1 MKKHTGFSLIELM
14 VILVILG
21 TIMTMAVPNL
31 STLFG
36 QKTLPPV
43 GKLFDKAL
51 QITRLE
57 AINRK
62 REVYLSPINTDDWS
76 SGWAVQYEDD
86 QDPPVVQTI
95 RVFSAPPSGTLI
107 TSNDFNTAN
116 PIRIQPSGQ
125 ATATGMFEL
134 KLSGCI
140 GGNKLQYE
148 VLISGMFNKQ
158 VLSCP

>member
-1 MKKHTGFSLIELM
+1 MKKHNGFSLIELM
-14 VILVILG
+14 VILAILG
-21 TIMTMAVPNL
+21 AIMTMVVPNL
-31 STLFG
+31 SNLFG

-43 GKLFDKAL
+43 GKLFGKAL

-57 AINRK
+57 AIQRN
-62 REVYLSPINTDDWS
+62 REVYLAPVNTDDWS

-95 RVFSAPPSGTLI
+95 RVFDAPPSGTSI
-107 TSNDFNTAN
+107 TSGDFNSAN

-125 ATATGMFEL
+125 AATTGMFEL

-148 VLISGMFNKQ
+148 VLISGMFNRQ
-158 VLSCP
+158 VLACP